1 MKKIIFS
8 TEITDEDLKCA
19 EEWLQEQGYPSSEMA
34 ICEEA
39 AEQKQNWQDDEISN
53 LDMFL
58 EGNILLIADLG
69 LWNGRKSGY
78 RIIDNNVGNILSSL
92 SEGEIEYFA
101 DTQTKQVKA
110 VQHHHDGTNY
120 ITFREIKPGVNI
132 DNLTEKIYN
141 GTYTQKDISRYT
153 RSLYPHVAKVYGW

>member
-39 AEQKQNWQDDEISN
+39 AEQKRNWQDDEISN

-78 RIIDNNVGNILSSL
+78 RIIDNNVGNILSS
-92 SEGEIEYFA
+92 I
-101 DTQTKQVKA
+101 V
-110 VQHHHDGTNY
+110 V
-120 ITFREIKPGVNI
+120 FR
-132 DNLTEKIYN
+132 T
-141 GTYTQKDISRYT
+141 S
-153 RSLYPHVAKVYGW
+153 

>member
-39 AEQKQNWQDDEISN
+39 AEQKRNWQDDEISN

-92 SEGEIEYFA
+92 SIRWLKKLAPIHPSRGIKAWKKPKLMAITSIGRSRARFNIIPLAIETA
-101 DTQTKQVKA
+101 KQSIASPTASSQISNPV
-110 VQHHHDGTNY
+110 
-120 ITFREIKPGVNI
+120 
-132 DNLTEKIYN
+132 
-141 GTYTQKDISRYT
+141 ISRLK
-153 RSLYPHVAKVYGW
+153 R

>member
-1 MKKIIFS
+1 
-8 TEITDEDLKCA
+8 
-19 EEWLQEQGYPSSEMA
+19 
-34 ICEEA
+34 
-39 AEQKQNWQDDEISN
+39 
-53 LDMFL
+53 MFL

-132 DNLTEKIYN
+132 DNLTEKDLQRYIHTKGYFSIHPELVPSCCQ
-141 GTYTQKDISRYT
+141 GLWMVTHSSRF
-153 RSLYPHVAKVYGW
+153 LAAAV

>member
-34 ICEEA
+34 ICE
-39 AEQKQNWQDDEISN
+39 EISN

>member
-39 AEQKQNWQDDEISN
+39 AEQKRNWQDDEISN

-58 EGNILLIADLG
+58 EGNILLVPSCCQG
-69 LWNGRKSGY
+69 LWM
-78 RIIDNNVGNILSSL
+78 VTHSSRFL
-92 SEGEIEYFA
+92 A
-101 DTQTKQVKA
+101 AA
-110 VQHHHDGTNY
+110 V
-120 ITFREIKPGVNI
+120 
-132 DNLTEKIYN
+132 
-141 GTYTQKDISRYT
+141 
-153 RSLYPHVAKVYGW
+153 